1 MAVFQTRASLVQNAP
16 ASPMA
21 PFCVASVQLA
31 TLVTGSHARILMN
44 AKKFQMLAILLM
56 ESIAVSILSQVTTAS
71 PVLHVSLVLSPLEEE
86 LNKQLLKN
94 RFGLL
99 FICFGFG

>member
-1 MAVFQTRASLVQNAP
+1 MAVFQTHASLVQNAP
-16 ASPMA
+16 AFPMA
-21 PFCVASVQLA
+21 PLCVASVQLA
-31 TLVTGSHARILMN
+31 TLVMGSHARILMS

-56 ESIAVSILSQVTTAS
+56 ESITVSTLSQVTTVS
-71 PVLHVSLVLSPLEEE
+71 PVLHVSLVLNPLEEE
-86 LNKQLLKN
+86 WNRQLLKN